1 MTGFREFLIFLLW
14 YYNSKKWQNCNLE
27 SKYLFVEIV
36 ILYYC
41 FPILN
46 PKSIRNINIKMWNNY
61 GSDVFS
67 FSFVGFVGGVDL
79 VSILKRMG
87 LIIW

>member
-46 PKSIRNINIKMWNNY
+46 PKSIRNINIKM
-61 GSDVFS
+61 
-67 FSFVGFVGGVDL
+67 
-79 VSILKRMG
+79 
-87 LIIW
+87 